1 MSVNRIQIRVKPGE
15 KNVTIPLGQSFD
27 EVGREQLITDWENI
41 ELEDAVNM
49 IQDYETT
56 RYYYGNIT
64 NQNKIYYE
72 FRFFDS
78 VNANYG
84 ANSVNFN
91 NADFTDADLYRNRKS
106 FTQSFWKF
114 DYYDTPLRA
123 EQKLMFT
130 IIMPTTNCSK
140 YEVPIDPHEDPVA
153 YYQQQAQGL
162 TPVYD
167 VWEPKIQLG
176 PVRGKDEGYYIH
188 WMKKRDLFEIETF
201 YVSCKFFN
209 AKTGKVVRFLNDDPT
224 GNNGPL
230 EPTEWFYYQVDLDI
244 NQLGTP
250 KYNYLVREF
259 NNIAYTMGVTLGEK
273 GMDEIINPIRWY
285 EYIM

>member
-1 MSVNRIQIRVKPGE
+1 MSVNRIQIRVKPGD
-15 KNVTIPLGQSFD
+15 KNVKIPLGQTFD
-27 EVGREQLITDWENI
+27 ELGREHLITEFENI

-114 DYYDTPLRA
+114 DA
-123 EQKLMFT
+123 NHKL
-130 IIMPTTNCSK
+130 
-140 YEVPIDPHEDPVA
+140 
-153 YYQQQAQGL
+153 
-162 TPVYD
+162 
-167 VWEPKIQLG
+167 
-176 PVRGKDEGYYIH
+176 
-188 WMKKRDLFEIETF
+188 
-201 YVSCKFFN
+201 
-209 AKTGKVVRFLNDDPT
+209 
-224 GNNGPL
+224 
-230 EPTEWFYYQVDLDI
+230 
-244 NQLGTP
+244 
-250 KYNYLVREF
+250 
-259 NNIAYTMGVTLGEK
+259 
-273 GMDEIINPIRWY
+273 
-285 EYIM
+285 